1 MVQLN
6 QIPGAMMALVL
17 SGMIAAAGAL
27 ALGGMQTIFVT
38 GVDGC
43 NATNVTGC
51 GSGYPIIGNALGG
64 VLNTTAQF
72 GTIGTVI
79 GVGAILAVVVGA
91 FYIFMGNRGQQGG
104 Y

>member
-6 QIPGAMMALVL
+6 QIPGAIMALVL
-17 SGMIAAAGAL
+17 AGMIGAAGAL
-27 ALGGMQTIFVT
+27 ALGGMQTALVGNST
-38 GVDGC
+38 GY
-43 NATNVTGC
+43 NATQ
-51 GSGYPIIGNALGG
+51 NALTGI
-64 VLNTTAQF
+64 LNTTAQF

-91 FYIFMGNRGQQGG
+91 FYIFMGNKGQGG